1 MIVNVGY
8 LKNWQKKQKICLS
21 GFEPPKSYYKV
32 ESKLYFLDEKNILLQ
47 LACGHYPHSN
57 VQATILVPLKELKA
71 KRALHHLIWKLVTF
85 FP

>member
-47 LACGHYPHSN
+47 L
-57 VQATILVPLKELKA
+57 KELKA